1 MKVAFA
7 RNQINGKLIKPGGSN
22 QIAPAQSKYKGHICP
37 WSIANPRMNNQL
49 LRGQNGYMAGT
60 ENSIQDPNWE

>member
-37 WSIANPRMNNQL
+37 
-49 LRGQNGYMAGT
+49 
-60 ENSIQDPNWE
+60 